1 MKKLIYIPLFIV
13 LVLFGYI
20 FHTQNAQT
28 VDINLPGFDWHGSL
42 SILLIAAVLIGLV
55 LGSLLMSISS
65 LKAKT
70 QARGYRK
77 KLEKVEKEVENLRAL
92 PIKNEL

>member
-20 FHTQNAQT
+20 FHTQN
-28 VDINLPGFDWHGSL
+28 
-42 SILLIAAVLIGLV
+42 